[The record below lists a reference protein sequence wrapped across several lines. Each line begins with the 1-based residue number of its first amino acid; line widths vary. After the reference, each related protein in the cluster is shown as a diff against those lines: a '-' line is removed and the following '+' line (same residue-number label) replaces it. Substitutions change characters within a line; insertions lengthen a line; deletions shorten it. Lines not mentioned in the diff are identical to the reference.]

1 MENPRTITDLPFEVL
16 DLIYNDLDCLRD
28 KVDLAQS
35 HNNLG
40 KAFALHSRNEFRTLK
55 PSTEL
60 TDESWSFL
68 IKQCGTSIEEIC
80 FGGRGIYWNDLITQA
95 IVPNCPNL
103 KSLSTDFYTH
113 DSKSIQHFLEEMKN
127 SLTSLT
133 LNQRDDFPFEILKVV
148 SEMSKLKQ
156 LSIRGNFDES
166 VCHLENLIA
175 LEKLG
180 IEYRSNSSKLRVD
193 LIRICASLTNLR
205 DLYVSDVEILP
216 YEKPFLATWAR
227 VESLNLSR
235 CKLPPELP
243 DCPQLKFLNIHH
255 PILHNEGNAFLF
267 LLESGRNLE
276 TLYEEFDPPIDAD
289 SFLIILQACPKL
301 RSFYTRMEYIRLYS
315 DYVSTI
321 LEILKGNGVT
331 QDDPFELVIC
341 RRIKWKRFRK
351 LLRCAPDAELIDLYE
366 GTEQN
371 VKINKLK

>member
-40 KAFALHSRNEFRTLK
+40 KAFALHSRNKFRTLK

-60 TDESWSFL
+60 TDESWYFL

-80 FGGRGIYWNDLITQA
+80 FGGRGIYWNDRITQA

-180 IEYRSNSSKLRVD
+180 IEYHSNSSKLRVD
-193 LIRICASLTNLR
+193 LIRICASLTNLQN
-205 DLYVSDVEILP
+205 LYVSDVEILP

-227 VESLNLSR
+227 LETLNLSR
-235 CKLPPELP
+235 CKLPVELP
-243 DCPQLKFLNIHH
+243 DCPQLKFLNIYL
-255 PILHNEGNAFLF
+255 PICHNEGYGFKF
-267 LLESGRNLE
+267 LLENGRNLE
-276 TLYEEFDPPIDAD
+276 TLYEAFEPPIDAD
-289 SFLIILQACPKL
+289 SYLELFRACPKL
-301 RSFYTRMEYIRLYS
+301 RRFYTAMNHNNLS
-315 DYVSTI
+315 PGHKSTI
-321 LEILKGNGVT
+321 SEILKANGVT
-331 QDDPFELVIC
+331 QEDPFEMIIS
-341 RRIKWKRFRK
+341 R
-351 LLRCAPDAELIDLYE
+351 LYF
-366 GTEQN
+366 
-371 VKINKLK
+371 